1 MRVFAVVPALSV
13 VLAAASS
20 FAQTPPAPRP
30 PGQTPPAAQ
39 QPATPPPATPPPGA
53 PQPAAPVQPAP
64 EPFKEGMKYGYINVQ
79 DVASLSADGK
89 AAALKLTSLRDKL
102 QKDLQGKKQAIDAA
116 VKKLES
122 TGPLL
127 ADGGAQ
133 LRADID
139 RQTRDL
145 ERLAQ
150 DADEDIEKLTNQL
163 QAEFMTKLRPAIDKV
178 AREKQVDLVFNLQE
192 SGLIWAIAGTNL
204 TADVIR
210 TLDTAK
216 AAAPAAAAPAAAAP
230 GAAAPA
236 AGAPA
241 PTAKPSTPT
250 PTPAAPTAT
259 PPR

>member
-1 MRVFAVVPALSV
+1 
-13 VLAAASS
+13 
-20 FAQTPPAPRP
+20 
-30 PGQTPPAAQ
+30 
-39 QPATPPPATPPPGA
+39 
-53 PQPAAPVQPAP
+53 
-64 EPFKEGMKYGYINVQ
+64 MKYGYINVQ
-79 DVASLSADGK
+79 DVASLSQDGK
-89 AAALKLTSLRDKL
+89 AAALKLTTLRDKL
-102 QKDLQGKKQAIDAA
+102 QKDLQAKKAALDAA
-116 VKKLES
+116 DKKLKTE
-122 TGPLL
+122 GALR

-133 LRADID
+133 LQADIE
-139 RQTRDL
+139 RQSRDL
-145 ERLAQ
+145 ERMAQ

-192 SGLIWAIAGTNL
+192 SGLVWAIAGTNL

-210 TLDTAK
+210 VLDTAK
-216 AAAPAAAAPAAAAP
+216 AAAPPASALPAAAAPAP

-241 PTAKPSTPT
+241 PTAKPSTPP